1 MCASRTPAEW
11 DETFE
16 LFVDM
21 MLGYMTLNMGQRYLN
36 RIERL
41 PMHTSIRTGH
51 QYMLELL
58 NQHPDRMF
66 NKIRMYR
73 PCFEMLIQVL
83 RQQTGLQNSRYFT
96 LEEQVMIFVYVIS
109 QKATNRM
116 AMEDWQHSGSTISVV
131 FTRICK
137 AIASLSQTFIKPP
150 NFDAIPDEIR
160 WNPKYYP
167 YFQVTI
173 PNMVRLC

>member
-1 MCASRTPAEW
+1 M
-11 DETFE
+11 FK

-21 MLGYMTLNMGQRYLN
+21 TLGYMALNMGQRYLN
-36 RIERL
+36 HIERL
-41 PMHTSIRTGH
+41 PMHTSIRTSH

-58 NQHPDRMF
+58 DQHPDRMF

-83 RQQTGLQNSRYFT
+83 RQQTSLQNLRYLT
-96 LEEQVMIFVYVIS
+96 LEEHVMIFVYVIL
-109 QKATNRM
+109 QKATNQM

-150 NFDAIPDEIR
+150 NFDAIPDVIQ
-160 WNPKYYP
+160 WNPKTYP
-167 YFQVTI
+167 YF
-173 PNMVRLC
+173 

>member
-1 MCASRTPAEW
+1 MA
-11 DETFE
+11 
-16 LFVDM
+16 
-21 MLGYMTLNMGQRYLN
+21 LNMGQRYLN

-58 NQHPDRMF
+58 NQHPDRIF

-73 PCFEMLIQVL
+73 PCFEMLIQV
-83 RQQTGLQNSRYFT
+83 
-96 LEEQVMIFVYVIS
+96 
-109 QKATNRM
+109 
-116 AMEDWQHSGSTISVV
+116 TISVV

-167 YFQVTI
+167 YFQNCVGAIDGTHIAAHAPADMANNFRGRKSTI
-173 PNMVRLC
+173 TSNM